1 MDPQPDLNSYLVY
14 EGIGIGWLSKL
25 SVDLATGQQDWDYQG
40 ERQHTT
46 QLLCISLPTQTD

>member
-1 MDPQPDLNSYLVY
+1 MDPQLDLNSYLIY
-14 EGIGIGWLSKL
+14 EGVGIGWLSKL